1 MNRHILILLDKTLI
15 QILFLFVL
23 VFAKVFKPARFALEK
38 ELKENVNLLII
49 RPGGLGDGI
58 MAIPFLKAIRKELP
72 KAHITLMCVK
82 KNCAAFKHVQLYDE
96 LMVIDN
102 LRHLVNNYSAIH
114 KTEYD
119 VVFDLEPFRKI
130 SSIISFYT
138 GANTRIGFD
147 TNNRR
152 NLYTHFVT
160 YNNEKSFETVNI
172 MRQLE
177 VVNIHV
183 TEKDLAD
190 MSFEIPKVVHKNV
203 EKKLESRGI
212 NFRVDFV
219 VAVAPGVL
227 KPHHRWVM
235 SRFAELIEM
244 IRSRD
249 PMTKIILLGMRSDL
263 ADAKKVLYYLKD
275 MDRVINLV
283 GETAFS
289 EVLAVL
295 SFCNVLIACD
305 GGIVYMAA
313 AMGCKTISIWGPGV
327 MERFKP
333 PGSRHIGIRKN
344 YFCIPCVNYNRLG
357 EFPPCP
363 YNRRCYNDI
372 TAQEV
377 FEKYRRI

>member
-1 MNRHILILLDKTLI
+1 M
-15 QILFLFVL
+15 QVLFLFVL
-23 VFAKVFKPARFALEK
+23 VFAKVFKTARFALEK

-49 RPGGLGDGI
+49 RPGGLGDG
-58 MAIPFLKAIRKELP
+58 MMTIPFLKAIRKELP
-72 KAHITLMCVK
+72 KAHVTLMCVK
-82 KNCAAFKHVQLYDE
+82 KNCAAFKHVQLCDE

-102 LRHLVNNYSAIH
+102 LRHLVNNYSVIR

-130 SSIISFYT
+130 SSIISFFT

-177 VVNIHV
+177 AVNIHV
-183 TEKDLAD
+183 SEKDSAD
-190 MSFEIPKVVHKNV
+190 MSFEIPRVVHKNV

-212 NFRVDFV
+212 DLRVDVV

-244 IRSRD
+244 ILSQD
-249 PMTKIILLGMRSDL
+249 PGTKIILLGIRSDL
-263 ADAKKVLYYLKD
+263 ADAKGVLHYLKD
-275 MDRVINLV
+275 LDRVVNLV

-333 PGSRHIGIRKN
+333 PGPDHIGIRKN